1 MHTNS
6 NELLTEMHNDTMQKK
21 QILPKLIVVFIAI
34 AVSFFEES
42 LGAYLPYLVTGAM
55 FFGFFL
61 DRSLP
66 ICVYVPAAMFNI
78 EFGMLEYIVLG
89 ILIISCFVAYS
100 ETERSEKRKSWT
112 SFFFVCVFILVST
125 YVGYKSNFV
134 TAVITIITM
143 FYFYCYCSMFRG
155 ERAKLVEF
163 AFFAS
168 GIVMT
173 LFVLRQIVSGSATYL
188 WGTRLTFEESV
199 RTLANA
205 VAFSIY
211 YAFCRLAITKNEN
224 DTLISKLFYLVIFA
238 AGAYVLFMTYSRGV
252 LLSVGI
258 ACVLAIMFTLK
269 KISVK
274 HVIGIV
280 AVSAFVVWGIGKLQL
295 DSALLT
301 HDVEGGSGRFELWS
315 YFIQDMF
322 REGPVRFLFGYGPGE
337 FTRVSQNS
345 PFTGLY
351 AHSLFMD
358 AWFSFG
364 IVGFIYLMNI
374 TLKTVKLALSTKK
387 AYIIGLT
394 ALTVLMYVS
403 HGNSVNYQFYLM
415 LGLSYAIASS
425 SVKQSE
431 ETNGEEIEIAS

>member
-1 MHTNS
+1 MHTDS
-6 NELLTEMHNDTMQKK
+6 NAQLTEMNNFPKRQT
-21 QILPKLIVVFIAI
+21 LPKLLIVFIAI
-34 AVSFFEES
+34 VVSFFEDS

-55 FFGFFL
+55 FLGFFL
-61 DRSLP
+61 DRILP
-66 ICVYVPAAMFNI
+66 ICIYVPATMFNI

-100 ETERSEKRKSWT
+100 ETEKSEKRKNWT
-112 SFFFVCVFILVST
+112 SFFFACFFIFVST
-125 YVGYKSNFV
+125 YFGYKSNPV
-134 TAVITIITM
+134 TAVVTIITM
-143 FYFYCYCSMFRG
+143 FYFFCYCSIFRG

-163 AFFAS
+163 SFFAT
-168 GIVMT
+168 GVVMT
-173 LFVLRQIVSGSATYL
+173 LFVLRQIISGSATYL

-205 VAFSIY
+205 VAFTIY

-252 LLSVGI
+252 LLSVGV
-258 ACVLAIMFTLK
+258 ACVLAILFTLK
-269 KISVK
+269 KVSVK
-274 HVIGIV
+274 HVIGII
-280 AVSAFVVWGIGKLQL
+280 AVIGFAVWGIGKLQL
-295 DSALLT
+295 DSALLS
-301 HDVEGGSGRFELWS
+301 HDVAGGSGRFDLWS

-358 AWFSFG
+358 ALFSFG
-364 IVGFIYLMNI
+364 ILGFLYLMKIIFN
-374 TLKTVKLALSTKK
+374 TAKLALNSKS

-394 ALTVLMYVS
+394 VLSVLMYIS
-403 HGNSVNYQFYLM
+403 HGNSSNYQFYLM
-415 LGLSYAIASS
+415 LGLSYAIAAS
-425 SVKQSE
+425 SVKATESA
-431 ETNGEEIEIAS
+431 ETGENSDE